1 MQLNIMMNTYEQEQA
16 LTDKYGD
23 VVVSQIAAT
32 FWDNFKIERVT
43 DRETQIK
50 GVDYYM
56 WKNTTGRSI
65 KIPIDIKFDFYENH
79 NIVLEEY
86 QQYTGVGEESWL
98 HHSGD
103 IYVAYFK
110 IYQRKVYLI
119 KTSDLQKFMETDA
132 YKKRKMFNTN
142 RTVNGK
148 AGAFRNFLP
157 EELPVNRIIPIS
169 LMINPFENDQ
179 LLSTKSSLLDSV
191 LYRDV

>member
-1 MQLNIMMNTYEQEQA
+1 MNTYEAEQA

-32 FWDNFKIERVT
+32 FWDGFKVERVT

-56 WKNTTGRSI
+56 WKDVAGRSI
-65 KIPIDIKFDFYENH
+65 KVPVDIKFDYYENR

-86 QQYTGVGEESWL
+86 QQYEGKGEESWI

-110 IYQRKVYLI
+110 ISQRKVYLM
-119 KTSDLQKFMETDA
+119 KTSDLQKFIETET
-132 YKKRKMFNTN
+132 YKKRKLFNTN

-148 AGAFRNFLP
+148 KGGFRNFRP
-157 EELPVNRIIPIS
+157 DELPVDRIIPIS
-169 LMINPFENDQ
+169 LMINPFENDK
-179 LLSTKSSLLDSV
+179 LLETKSSLIDAV
-191 LYRDV
+191 LYRDA